1 MKLNEKIIKI
11 RKENGLSQ
19 EEFGDKI
26 NVSRQAVSK
35 WENEEAKPDI
45 EKIQQIAKK
54 FSVSYEYLLNDEI
67 ETIEKVD
74 KSSNKK
80 EPKSKTKS
88 FFKVILIIFIIY
100 LLICIYKFIVFYR
113 FYTIA
118 NSFSEKNYAIIQN
131 SSIYTKPTQGE
142 DITFYTTKVGNKILE
157 QSYSKS
163 NIIKDENGKS
173 IPYSITYT
181 DIEKRE
187 AYGLYYDKDKQKY
200 MYNDRKNDM
209 INDEEIEELFVD
221 KNDIKENTLDSI
233 PSSFKEILWSSI
245 NPMFYYVDILNRE
258 IRFYSITDQAYR
270 AVKLSKDY
278 LLERVYIQTKDGK
291 SMDVVYSYDYIQDHF
306 KEIVNSIETYK
317 DKIIFE
323 N

>member
-187 AYGLYYDKDKQKY
+187 AYGLYYD
-200 MYNDRKNDM
+200 RKNDM

-278 LLERVYIQTKDGK
+278 LLERV
-291 SMDVVYSYDYIQDHF
+291 
-306 KEIVNSIETYK
+306 
-317 DKIIFE
+317 
-323 N
+323 